1 MIKNLLALTLCAGA
15 ILSTGCGDKD
25 SGGDEGSDG
34 GGSSASDLCAD
45 YIAALTECYTE
56 AGLDVSALGF
66 NDTYCDAYTDT
77 TYVAFFE
84 CYNDAISA
92 ADCST
97 QEGITALS
105 TAASSCVPG

>member
-45 YIAALTECYTE
+45 YIAALTVCYPE